1 MSCEGNEIHLSSF
14 QEEDSP
20 QSPEKEPTE
29 ESESHDKAEPI
40 RQNNATQHHSAPCPE
55 CEDKAYHAV

>member
-1 MSCEGNEIHLSSF
+1 MIHLPSF

-20 QSPEKEPTE
+20 QSPEEEPTE
-29 ESESHDKAEPI
+29 ESESHDKAEPV

-55 CEDKAYHAV
+55 CEDKARRAV